1 MQAND
6 SSLTKSGPIK
16 TNISTN
22 ESPGYMFF
30 FFEFYCFSFWW
41 KCVDLNFTGDFLFK
55 TSYESMVMVKMNGV
69 RA

>member
-30 FFEFYCFSFWW
+30 FSSSI
-41 KCVDLNFTGDFLFK
+41 VFL
-55 TSYESMVMVKMNGV
+55 SDENV
-69 RA
+69 